1 MRCEWKY
8 YLVAVKLSVRYIF
21 YGLTANEFM
30 RDAFL
35 LYVCTLNRTND
46 RDAFVSIYITLHVR
60 TKKNFAISY
69 L

>member
-8 YLVAVKLSVRYIF
+8 YLVVVKLSVRYIF
-21 YGLTANEFM
+21 YGLTANEFT

-46 RDAFVSIYITLHVR
+46 RDTFVSIYITLHVR